1 VWLPIR
7 KGPAAIAFVE
17 IRRAGIPANPRG
29 LTFVTAFVEQ
39 GKGRG
44 AAKCRRAWSRKS
56 ALILGYIRIQCAVA
70 GDMSFY
76 EQLKFNS
83 DGLIPAIVQEQSTR
97 RVLMMAW
104 MNRASIEKTIATG
117 KTHFWS
123 RSRQKFWMKGE
134 TSGHVQT
141 VKDIAFDCDG
151 DTLLI
156 QVEQIG
162 AACHEGYQS
171 CFFRSVSQGS
181 AEPVVTEKRLENPDD
196 IYGQKQK

>member
-1 VWLPIR
+1 MCNR
-7 KGPAAIAFVE
+7 PAV
-17 IRRAGIPANPRG
+17 NT
-29 LTFVTAFVEQ
+29 TF
-39 GKGRG
+39 
-44 AAKCRRAWSRKS
+44 
-56 ALILGYIRIQCAVA
+56 Y
-70 GDMSFY
+70 D
-76 EQLKFNS
+76 QLKFNS
-83 DGLIPAIVQEQSTR
+83 DGLIPAIVQEQSTG

-104 MNRASIEKTIATG
+104 MNRASIEKTIASG

-162 AACHEGYQS
+162 AACHENYHS
-171 CFFRSVSQGS
+171 CFFRSVGTTGEDIS
-181 AEPVVTEKRLENPDD
+181 VTEPRLKE
-196 IYGQKQK
+196 